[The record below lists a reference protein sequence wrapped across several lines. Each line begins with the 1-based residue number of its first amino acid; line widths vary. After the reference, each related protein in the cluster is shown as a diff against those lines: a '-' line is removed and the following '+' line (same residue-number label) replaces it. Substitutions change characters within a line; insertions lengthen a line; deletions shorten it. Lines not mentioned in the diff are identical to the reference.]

1 MATYDEL
8 DPLGNDW
15 DMRGKRG
22 QAVLREQAIE
32 ESAGRMIPIE
42 PLCLILSELA
52 GSVSA
57 ILQSIPERLR
67 GLGLSDEA
75 IAVSGEVV
83 ADSCLQIAVSLD
95 SAAEQAMGAVNEM
108 ESAMLGESVE
118 ADPGSAIA
126 GPKERAKRTH
136 TGKPHIGNAK
146 AKAPKA
152 PGKKR

>member
-1 MATYDEL
+1 MATHDYL
-8 DPLGNDW
+8 DPLGTDW

-22 QAVLREQAIE
+22 QAVLRERAYE
-32 ESAGRMIPIE
+32 ESCGQLIPLE
-42 PLCLILSELA
+42 PLCLVLSELA
-52 GSVSA
+52 GSVSC

-67 GLGLSDEA
+67 GLGLSAEA
-75 IAVSGEVV
+75 VTVAGEVV
-83 ADSCLQIAVSLD
+83 SDCCLQIAVSLD

-152 PGKKR
+152 PGKRR

>member
-108 ESAMLGESVE
+108 ESAMLG
-118 ADPGSAIA
+118 DPVDPDPIAAVA

-136 TGKPHIGNAK
+136 KGKPTAGNAK
-146 AKAPKA
+146 AKPPKA
-152 PGKKR
+152 PGRKR